1 MTKTFL
7 AVVLLFTTTL
17 FAQTTP
23 APVPVFSE
31 TMEVGAIRAEEAVPV
46 TKTDIVRE
54 EIEERYHGQDV
65 PLLMRDAP
73 SVNAYAESGVGGAGY
88 SYISLRGIGST
99 RINFTLDGV
108 PLADSEDMGTY
119 FVDFPDLARSL
130 ESIQV
135 QRGVGTSTFGS
146 ASFGGSVNL
155 ESIDI
160 EQDDDLEV
168 TLGLGS
174 YGNEQVSVGYQSGAL
189 PGGLAFYTRLSY
201 LENEGFR
208 DNAATRQRNLFF
220 SGTKQLGDA
229 QLKLTGFTGHED
241 QQLSFYATDEATL
254 DTDVRVNPLRPEE
267 EDSFGYDLAQ
277 LQYIRALGSSSDMT
291 ASAYYQRGYGWYRLY
306 DFGTNVLRQYGLD
319 GMLLG
324 TILTYEHRAG
334 AMTTNYGVHVNR
346 FQRDHTRDDLSTD
359 TRDYANYGV
368 KGEANAFAKINY
380 DAGRWNLYGDAQLRH
395 ATFDYHGDVDHDGID
410 WTFFN
415 PKVGARYA
423 LTAQSSVYAS
433 AGMSRREP
441 TRNDLFQGEDNASFE
456 HDLRAVRP
464 ERVIDFEAGWRHRTA
479 GLELEATVYA
489 MEFRNEI
496 ASTGELSDIGLL
508 LRRNVDRSHRRG
520 IELDAAW
527 QVSRALRSKTTAS
540 FSHNRIDAWTQF
552 FDIYDGAGNY
562 VESRPVHYED
572 VEPLL
577 TPSVL
582 ITQSFDYSPN
592 ARFTTNATA
601 RYVGRS
607 YLDNTNDAA
616 FDAPSFFLVD
626 ARASYAVTSWA
637 RLTLQVNN
645 LLDADRVY
653 PSGYSYRFFSDDV
666 NTGTAYYY
674 PQAGRNAV
682 VLMDFDF

>member
-1 MTKTFL
+1 MKKTFL
-7 AVVLLFTTTL
+7 AAVLLSTTTL
-17 FAQTTP
+17 FAQTTATP
-23 APVPVFSE
+23 PPVFSE
-31 TMEVGAIRAEEAVPV
+31 TMDVGAIRADEEVPV
-46 TKTDIVRE
+46 TKTDIARE

-88 SYISLRGIGST
+88 SYISLRGIGAT

-130 ESIQV
+130 ESIQI

-155 ESIDI
+155 ESIDLS
-160 EQDDDLEV
+160 QAPHLDAS
-168 TLGLGS
+168 LGLGS
-174 YGNEQVSVGYQSGAL
+174 YGNGQASVGYQSGAL
-189 PGGLAFYTRLSY
+189 PGGFAFYTRLSY

-208 DNAATRQRNLFF
+208 DNSATRQRNLFF

-229 QLKLTGFTGHED
+229 QLKLTGFSGHED

-254 DTDVRVNPLRPEE
+254 DTDLRFNPLRPEE
-267 EDSFGYDLAQ
+267 RDSFGYDLAQ
-277 LQYIRALGSSSDMT
+277 LQYIRALDSNSDMT
-291 ASAYYQRGYGWYRLY
+291 ASAYYQRGYGWYRLF
-306 DFGTNVLRQYGLD
+306 DSGPDVLRQYGLD

-346 FQRDHTRDDLSTD
+346 FQRDHTRDDLGVG

-368 KGEANAFAKINY
+368 KGEANAFAKVNY
-380 DAGRWNLYGDAQLRH
+380 DTGRWNLYGDAQLRH
-395 ATFDYHGDVDHDGID
+395 ATFDYHGDVDLHSIS

-415 PKVGARYA
+415 PKAGARYA
-423 LTAQSSVYAS
+423 FSPQSSVYAS

-441 TRNDLFQGEDNASFE
+441 TRNDLFQGEDNASFA
-456 HDLRAVRP
+456 HDLHAVRP
-464 ERVIDFEAGWRHRTA
+464 ERVIDLEAGWRHHTA

-520 IELDAAW
+520 VELDAAW
-527 QVSRALRSKTTAS
+527 QMSPRLHSKTTAS

-552 FDIYDGAGNY
+552 FDAYDPEGNY
-562 VESRPVHYED
+562 VESRPVQYEN
-572 VEPLL
+572 VQPLL

-582 ITQSFDYSPN
+582 ITQSFDYSLN
-592 ARFTTNATA
+592 ARLTTNATA

-616 FDAPSFFLVD
+616 FDAPAFTIVD
-626 ARASYAVTSWA
+626 ARLSYAVTSWA
-637 RLTLQVNN
+637 RVTLQVNN

-653 PSGYSYRFFSDDV
+653 PSGYSYRFFSGEE
-666 NTGTAYYY
+666 NSGTAYYY